1 MYQGLAFLPCKERVV
16 GSIPTWSTK
25 KHLGMLGSPVTPPA
39 LGAGEL
45 AGSNPAIPTIFY
57 YQRVFIGMVLLEG
70 RKEDIYNKYKGQID
84 SDRKLDSSFEPLSIY
99 DILIGEPFLQQT
111 NYKYLEPL
119 VQQYFFNNEVYP
131 RQGKELE
138 ELEPNHPNTAIE
150 LSLIHI

>member
-1 MYQGLAFLPCKERVV
+1 
-16 GSIPTWSTK
+16 
-25 KHLGMLGSPVTPPA
+25 
-39 LGAGEL
+39 
-45 AGSNPAIPTIFY
+45 
-57 YQRVFIGMVLLEG
+57 MVLLEG

-84 SDRKLDSSFEPLSIY
+84 ADRKLDSSFEPLSIY

-138 ELEPNHPNTAIE
+138 ELEPNHPNTAINSE
-150 LSLIHI
+150 TKNTYGILLLWCRYQMVYDNEG